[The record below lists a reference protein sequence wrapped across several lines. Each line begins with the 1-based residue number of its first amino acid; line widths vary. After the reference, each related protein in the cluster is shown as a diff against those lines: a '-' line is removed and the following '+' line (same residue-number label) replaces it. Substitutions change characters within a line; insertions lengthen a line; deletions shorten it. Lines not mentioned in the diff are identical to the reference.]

1 MNYRD
6 TETTIEITETT
17 IEIKKALLER
27 YQEPNWYK
35 KRKTTGPA
43 IKLIPLSCTRNE
55 SFDEIV
61 L

>member
-6 TETTIEITETT
+6 TETT

-35 KRKTTGPA
+35 KERQRDQ
-43 IKLIPLSCTRNE
+43 L
-55 SFDEIV
+55 
-61 L
+61 

>member
-6 TETTIEITETT
+6 TETT